1 MEKKD
6 MTFTFDP
13 NDFDGMCELMDKYGD
28 SDTMFMGVN
37 TEFEE
42 TEISIFP
49 DKIVYATYQHNG
61 WKRENVYWRDGTRE
75 ETFKGRWK
83 SRN

>member
-6 MTFTFDP
+6 LTFTFDP

-37 TEFEE
+37 TDLPAQRLE
-42 TEISIFP
+42 
-49 DKIVYATYQHNG
+49 A
-61 WKRENVYWRDGTRE
+61 
-75 ETFKGRWK
+75 
-83 SRN
+83 